1 MYIKAAVHLPGL
13 PVSAVTHLL
22 LLSSLLIIVLMVKK
36 FVYKEGNCCY
46 AKANGC

>member
-1 MYIKAAVHLPGL
+1 MPLVGFLALILEKFL
-13 PVSAVTHLL
+13 S
-22 LLSSLLIIVLMVKK
+22 LLSSLLIIILMVKK